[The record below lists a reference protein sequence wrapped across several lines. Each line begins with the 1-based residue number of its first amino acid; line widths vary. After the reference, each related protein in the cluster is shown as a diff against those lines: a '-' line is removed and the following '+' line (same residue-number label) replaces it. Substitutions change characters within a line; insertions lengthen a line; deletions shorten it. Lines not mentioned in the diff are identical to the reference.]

1 MLNKYW
7 KLLSRFAVVINLAA
21 CGGGGGGGNNT
32 AALITPDAS
41 TLPAL
46 VQSMN
51 THYSA
56 SQLSAVGHGSSGT
69 IPTDYGTVTF
79 SYGNLSVSNS
89 AANKPCVIARH
100 VARSSTGA
108 SNPSVSDAQMA
119 VFCQSGN
126 TYVESSTTLFGGP
139 QYINGNYGVVAD
151 LNGDGV
157 DDIFVME
164 TWDGDNGSGGVSN
177 YTTYISNGAG
187 YTKTAHNFANP
198 YQLTTNVQ
206 LVAADLTNHSGS
218 GQAGCKDVI
227 AATGFVFVNDCAG
240 NFTLQGLN
248 FSAMAND
255 AGDYGTGVCVGNF
268 DGTGT
273 KIVITDSMSPN
284 TGASQQNSV
293 LTVDSSLNVT
303 ARTILPVPYFDTVY
317 PTGITSSS
325 QHTHNFLC
333 TTVNNLTGSGY
344 DDIVIAQRPWSPA
357 AVPTWDSES
366 FLQVIAFNGT
376 TYVDKSSTTFPNYP
390 TNTASSYSVRF
401 ATLPSGKLAA
411 ILDGGTYSGS
421 THSGNQLWIR
431 TGAAGTP
438 FTPVF
443 TTELN
448 SIYNAAGSANG
459 GVYGGNILSMV
470 PLQNANGTWDYLE
483 LIENNSAAWGY
494 FYSNTQIVFK

>member
-1 MLNKYW
+1 MLKKYW
-7 KLLSRFAVVINLAA
+7 KLLSCLAFAINLAA
-21 CGGGGGGGNNT
+21 CGGGGGGGSNT
-32 AALITPDAS
+32 AAPVTP

-51 THYSA
+51 SHYAA
-56 SQLSAVGHGSSGT
+56 SQLSTIGHSSSGT
-69 IPTDYGTVTF
+69 TPTDYGTVTF
-79 SYGNLSVSNS
+79 NYGNLSASNS

-100 VARSSTGA
+100 VARTSTGA
-108 SNPSVSDAQMA
+108 SHPSVSDAQME
-119 VFCQSGN
+119 VYCQSGN
-126 TYVESSTTLFGGP
+126 TYVDASTALFGGP

-157 DDIFVME
+157 DDIFVIE
-164 TWDGDNGSGGVSN
+164 TWDGDNGTGGVSS
-177 YTTYISNGAG
+177 YTTYISNGSG
-187 YTKTAHNFANP
+187 YTKTSLSFANT

-206 LVAADLTNHSGS
+206 LVAADLTNHAGS
-218 GQAGCKDVI
+218 GHAGCKDVI

-240 NFTLQGLN
+240 NFTFQGLN
-248 FSAMAND
+248 FSGMPND

-344 DDIVIAQRPWSPA
+344 DDIIIAERPWSPA
-357 AVPTWDSES
+357 AVSTWDSES
-366 FLQVIAFNGT
+366 YLQVLAYNGT
-376 TYVDKSSTTFPNYP
+376 TYVDKSSATFPNYP
-390 TNTASSYSVRF
+390 KNTASSYSVRF
-401 ATLPSGKLAA
+401 VTLPSGKLAVM
-411 ILDGGTYSGS
+411 LEGGTYSGS
-421 THSGNQLWIR
+421 THSGNQVWIR
-431 TGAAGTP
+431 TGAVGTP

-448 SIYNAAGSANG
+448 TIYNAAGSANG
-459 GVYGGNILSMV
+459 GVHGGNILSMV

-483 LIENNSAAWGY
+483 LIENSAAAWGY
-494 FYSNTQIVFK
+494 FYSNTQIVFN